1 MNQKVKLFGLFGGPI
16 LFLFLMLAEGASLS
30 TDSAKVLAIA
40 AWMLTWW
47 ITEAVPMAVAAL
59 LPLVL
64 FPLTGVLTIDQAS
77 TPFGSK
83 YVHLFLG
90 GFLVA
95 LAMEKWNLHKRIALN
110 IVVATG
116 SSANRIVLGFMI
128 ATAFLSMW
136 ISNTATTLMMLP
148 IAGSVIALFKDKI
161 ADEKK
166 KKSFAVVLLLGIAYA
181 ANCGGMATLV
191 GTPPNAAM
199 AGILSESFGVTVG
212 FGEWMALAFPF
223 TVILLTAVFLVLTK
237 VVYKLGKENIEGGKE
252 LILAEREKLG
262 KMTDGERAV
271 LWVFAGTATLWML
284 KDVIM
289 HFQNVVAL
297 NDTSIAISA
306 GIALF
311 LIPAG
316 KEKKSLLDWDDT
328 KKLPWG
334 ILLLFGGG
342 LVLADGFK
350 SSGLLSVIVSQLGNI
365 SDHVFVII
373 IILAVLALFITEVM
387 SNLALVVLMLP
398 VVAELAV
405 EMGQDPLIF
414 AVPVTLASSCA
425 FMLPMA
431 TPPNAI
437 VFASGDITIPQMA
450 KTGFLLNIISTILI
464 ALFCYFFL

>member
-1 MNQKVKLFGLFGGPI
+1 MTNKVKLVGLFGGPI
-16 LFLFLMLAEGASLS
+16 LFLFLMMAEGASLS
-30 TDSAKVLAIA
+30 TDAAKVIAIA

-64 FPLTGVLTIDQAS
+64 FPLTGVLTIDQTSA
-77 TPFGSK
+77 PYGSK

-110 IVVATG
+110 IVLATG

-237 VVYKLGKENIEGGKE
+237 VMYKLGKEQIEGGHE

-262 KMTDGERAV
+262 KMSDGERAV
-271 LWVFAGTATLWML
+271 LWVFASTATLWML

-289 HFQNVVAL
+289 HFQNIVDL
-297 NDTSIAISA
+297 NDTSIAIAA

-311 LIPAG
+311 IIPGG

-328 KKLPWG
+328 KNYRG
-334 ILLLFGGG
+334 
-342 LVLADGFK
+342 A
-350 SSGLLSVIVSQLGNI
+350 SCSY
-365 SDHVFVII
+365 
-373 IILAVLALFITEVM
+373 
-387 SNLALVVLMLP
+387 LVVDWYWLM
-398 VVAELAV
+398 
-405 EMGQDPLIF
+405 
-414 AVPVTLASSCA
+414 ASNQVDS
-425 FMLPMA
+425 F
-431 TPPNAI
+431 
-437 VFASGDITIPQMA
+437 Q
-450 KTGFLLNIISTILI
+450 
-464 ALFCYFFL
+464 